1 MVRTV
6 SIMMKVK
13 SISEVSEGDFVS
25 FRDLIR
31 KGTEIF
37 PKTFQELS
45 ERAKY
50 LAFFYNDDGLL
61 IGIGGLKVPKAE
73 QRDKVFEK
81 VRSSFEPNKFTSEIG
96 WVRVE
101 DGHHERGIEK
111 EIVKELLDRT
121 GKESVYSLLRADN
134 AELVSILKEHKF
146 RKTGTELP
154 SSRGDYFFVL
164 YARE

>member
-1 MVRTV
+1 
-6 SIMMKVK
+6 MMKVK
-13 SISEVSEGDFVS
+13 SISEVSEEEFAS
-25 FRDLIR
+25 FRDLVR

-50 LAFFYNDDGLL
+50 LAFFYNDEGML

-73 QRDKVFEK
+73 QRDKIFEK
-81 VRSSFEPNKFTSEIG
+81 VRSSFDPKGFTAEIG
-96 WVRVE
+96 WVLVK
-101 DGHHERGIEK
+101 DGHHDRGIEK
-111 EIVKELLDRT
+111 EIVRELLDRV
-121 GKESVYSLLRADN
+121 GGESVFSLLRADN
-134 AELVSILKEHKF
+134 AELISILKEHKI